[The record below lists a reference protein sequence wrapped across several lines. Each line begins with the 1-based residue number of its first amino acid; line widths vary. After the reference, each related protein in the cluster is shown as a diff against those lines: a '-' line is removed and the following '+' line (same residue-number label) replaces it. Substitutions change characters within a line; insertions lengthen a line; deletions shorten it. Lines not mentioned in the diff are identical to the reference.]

1 MRIVK
6 KEDDI
11 IYLTLGDIN
20 LRYKKS
26 EFEALEKFFKNKA
39 IERNSMYASMKKVED
54 LTEEDLKSISKTE

>member
-20 LRYKKS
+20 LHYKKS
-26 EFEALEKFFKNKA
+26 EFEALEKFLKNKA
-39 IERNSMYASMKKVED
+39 IEWNSMYASMKKVED

>member
-54 LTEEDLKSISKTE
+54 LTEEDLKLISKTE